1 MTASGTQ
8 QDRGP
13 GQPSFQSLLYRN
25 YEPMARK
32 AKGTV
37 NGFAEAVFDSG
48 ADAAASRALATGAAA
63 PAAVPVMAMAA
74 DKESAESESLANG
87 QGNADAQE
95 NGSPH
100 IQLRT
105 NFADC
110 IKWCGTL
117 KTDEEGN
124 VAVPVEMPDNLTTWK
139 ASAWVITPGLQVGQA
154 SAEFLTTK
162 DFMVSMQ
169 APRFFVEKDIV
180 MLSALVRNR
189 TGKAVRARV
198 SISLKDGCLELLP
211 ADNPAVKGLSAD
223 TDNSAVREVDVPAQG
238 QAVVNWW
245 AAAVRE
251 GTAAVAMEASAGSTG
266 DAMQMNFPVLVHGMK
281 QLHAESAAV
290 LSGEQE
296 KTLSISLPQQRRREE
311 SELVVKVSPS
321 IALSMV
327 EALPYLAEYPYGC
340 VEQTLNRFL
349 PALVVTDTLKQLGLN
364 PGAALKSHRSLN
376 PRDIRNKAFHD
387 SVMKKL
393 ERNPVYDEAALKK
406 MAARGISSLRENSS
420 PTAPGDGSEGRKRE
434 IPS

>member
-1 MTASGTQ
+1 
-8 QDRGP
+8 
-13 GQPSFQSLLYRN
+13 
-25 YEPMARK
+25 
-32 AKGTV
+32 
-37 NGFAEAVFDSG
+37 
-48 ADAAASRALATGAAA
+48 
-63 PAAVPVMAMAA
+63 
-74 DKESAESESLANG
+74 
-87 QGNADAQE
+87 
-95 NGSPH
+95 
-100 IQLRT
+100 
-105 NFADC
+105 
-110 IKWCGTL
+110 
-117 KTDEEGN
+117 
-124 VAVPVEMPDNLTTWK
+124 
-139 ASAWVITPGLQVGQA
+139 
-154 SAEFLTTK
+154 
-162 DFMVSMQ
+162 
-169 APRFFVEKDIV
+169 

-189 TGKAVRARV
+189 TGKDIRARV

-211 ADNPAVKGLSAD
+211 ADAPAVQGLSAD

-393 ERNPVYDEAALKK
+393 ERNPVYDEAALKRWLPGESPPSGK
-406 MAARGISSLRENSS
+406 NSS